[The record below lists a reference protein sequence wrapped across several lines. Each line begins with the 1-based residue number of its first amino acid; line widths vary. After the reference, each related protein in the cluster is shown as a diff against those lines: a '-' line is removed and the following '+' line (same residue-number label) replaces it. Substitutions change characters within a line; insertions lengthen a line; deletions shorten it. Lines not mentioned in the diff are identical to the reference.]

1 MDAAKQELEVL
12 RGRSDLSAN
21 ALSQSNERLK
31 SAETL
36 LSEKNDQVSV
46 VWLNDAELSKATV
59 RIEELEADVA
69 GKTRL
74 LQDRTQEV
82 KQLKEQVE
90 QLETELRSRKSDA
103 PRDSFG
109 SFVDTH
115 NVRVTRRFSTIGLP
129 ATHTSRL
136 SSPLPAMTRRS
147 IGPSGLVGSAG
158 SSGQA
163 VSAASSGQTG
173 STGPTGSAKASI
185 PSDGASSTT
194 HVKSQTTGTRSTAH
208 ATVSAPQKRS
218 YTMGRG
224 PSRRISLIERS
235 RMASS
240 SAAPAET
247 MPTPPVSAPVTGVVR
262 LGSHRAPLSMR
273 RNSAAPKKQEPITE
287 EKPVEEEAKRPRV
300 SPPARKEGS
309 KPSYTYTPSSNR
321 HVALDHLLKSQ
332 KTGQEGDSEP
342 SRFTSRL

>member
-1 MDAAKQELEVL
+1 M
-12 RGRSDLSAN
+12 
-21 ALSQSNERLK
+21 
-31 SAETL
+31 ETL

-46 VWLNDAELSKATV
+46 FLSPDRELSKANV

-82 KQLKEQVE
+82 KQLKEQIEQVE
-90 QLETELRSRKSDA
+90 MELRTRKSDA

-115 NVRVTRRFSTIGLP
+115 NVRATRRFSTIGLP
-129 ATHTSRL
+129 STHTSRL
-136 SSPLPAMTRRS
+136 SSPPPVMRRS
-147 IGPSGLVGSAG
+147 IASAGPVGSARATEPLG
-158 SSGQA
+158 LTGSIGQAKSAESSGPSASSKTSVPSEAAAPNTHTKSQA
-163 VSAASSGQTG
+163 IATRSAAAH
-173 STGPTGSAKASI
+173 PTA
-185 PSDGASSTT
+185 
-194 HVKSQTTGTRSTAH
+194 
-208 ATVSAPQKRS
+208 SAPQKRS

-235 RMASS
+235 RMASA
-240 SAAPAET
+240 SAAPVET

-262 LGSHRAPLSMR
+262 LGASHRVSTSVR
-273 RNSAAPKKQEPITE
+273 RFSAVPKKPEPATE
-287 EKPVEEEAKRPRV
+287 EKSVEEEAKRPRV

-342 SRFTSRL
+342 SRCD